1 MTKGEFV
8 DNIKRQSDSALY
20 KFLQQYR
27 ATDIDGNV
35 IKKGAKIKPRPIR
48 DDEAA
53 ITTRLPK
60 GGSYYVPKKE
70 LSKMCK
76 MIYKDIQNRSVF
88 YATEKPNKEDSP
100 FRVDIDLKTVIRA
113 KSDGLDLKNI
123 YIKIYDYFAD
133 FIQKNFQID
142 DKHLTCYVLTK
153 RDIRTKRK
161 DDEEQ
166 ELQGIHLH
174 FPYARGTY
182 LQLKKIREIVTYIS
196 DQDNVFTGQLTAKKC
211 IDPIETTNWTLYG
224 SVKDNMAYRVS
235 HVLFR
240 KKGKSTKIRNFSVIG
255 DSSETVKTFLMTN
268 IEGIKLMKPTD
279 NFKEKIEE
287 EIQDREKR
295 KDQWKKEIKN
305 GEYNEIELEKA
316 NQLCH
321 MLDPSRFDG
330 RLGWRNLGLA
340 LYSVSGGHQ
349 EGFQLWE
356 LMSEKMDP
364 EAFNSP
370 DTAIQMRNI
379 WQWASELDNCPYS
392 MGSLKWWAKQDSP
405 KEYEEWR
412 RNTNRSLTELAI
424 KVFNEG
430 ALADLASE
438 LYGKEFQY
446 TTNDNWYRF
455 LSNNGHWKRDP
466 YSNAK
471 WIQNVFRYE
480 LKTYIREYIRGEE
493 HLSDCFKNIAKLGT
507 KSLINNCVAM
517 AKSNFSTDENFE
529 DKLDQN
535 PYLIGD
541 MNGVYDL
548 SSGIHR
554 HGTPEDYISM
564 KMGAYYRDYTWEHPD
579 VRSVM
584 RFWAKIH
591 VDPVIRRFFLKA
603 ISVCMV
609 AGNKEKMILVMTNDN
624 GDAGKSACLKIIEK
638 VWGDYSI
645 TLQRERFVVQSQKS
659 AGAAAPDI
667 ANARNK
673 RMGSVKELS
682 KDETLDIGSL
692 KLFSGSDDV
701 QVRTLYKEG
710 GNMQILLTMILMM
723 NKLPP
728 IPPGDKP
735 TWNRLRVIPFESIF
749 NDDAPSDPREQWLRK
764 HFKPDK
770 DIKTKL
776 DKLKDAFY
784 WVFLQYFKI
793 YQTEEGLYPLPE
805 KVKVATQNY
814 RDSNNIFE
822 QFLKSAVVETLNKK
836 DTVKITEDFYNEYM
850 DWFRINS
857 TGKKLIPP
865 KYIDFKKNVIDHY
878 KNKKTKIGE
887 TQKRATFFKYV
898 QAASSSIQT
907 IHGIRPKEMGDD
919 EDKEKEENDEYE
931 DIEDE
936 DFYGEDIELSK
947 EKRDEGDYAK
957 YFEGPTFIGMDDSEI
972 SNVLVS
978 TTM

>member
-27 ATDIDGNV
+27 VTDIDGNV

-70 LSKMCK
+70 LGKMCK

-88 YATEKPNKEDSP
+88 YATEKPDKEDSP

-133 FIQKNFQID
+133 FIQKNFQVD

-153 RDIRTKRK
+153 RDVRTKRK
-161 DDEEQ
+161 DEEEQ
-166 ELQGIHLH
+166 ELQGVHLH

-196 DQDNVFTGQLTAKKC
+196 DQDNVFTGQLTAQKC

-240 KKGKSTKIRNFSVIG
+240 KKGKGTKIRNFSVIG
-255 DSSETVKTFLMTN
+255 DSVETVKTFLMTN

-279 NFKEKIEE
+279 TFKEKIDE
-287 EIQDREKR
+287 EIKDREKR
-295 KDQWKKEIKN
+295 KDQWKREIKN

-330 RLGWRNLGLA
+330 RLAWRNLGLA

-379 WQWASELDNCPYS
+379 WQWASELDSCPYS
-392 MGSLKWWAKQDSP
+392 MGSLKWWAQQDSP

-430 ALADLASE
+430 ALADLAFE

-455 LSNNGHWKRDP
+455 LSQDGHWKKDP

-480 LKTYIREYIRGEE
+480 LKQYIREYIRGEE

-517 AKSNFSTDENFE
+517 AKSNFSTDEKFE

-548 SSGIHR
+548 STGIHR
-554 HGTPEDYISM
+554 KGTPEDYVSM

-579 VRSVM
+579 IRSVM

-591 VDPVIRRFFLKA
+591 VDPVIRKFFLKA

-645 TLQRERFVVQSQKS
+645 TLQRERFVVQSNKS

-710 GNMQILLTMILMM
+710 GDMQILLTMILMM

-749 NDDAPSDPREQWLRK
+749 NDEAPADPREQWMRK

-793 YQTEEGLYPLPE
+793 YQTEGLYPLPE

-822 QFLKSAVVETLNKK
+822 QFLKSSLVETLNKK

-865 KYIDFKKNVIDHY
+865 KYIEFKKNVIDHY
-878 KNKKTKIGE
+878 KNKKTKVGE
-887 TQKRATFFKYV
+887 TQKGPTFFKYV
-898 QAASSSIQT
+898 QAASSSIPT
-907 IHGIRPKEMGDD
+907 IHGVRPKMMGEDD
-919 EDKEKEENDEYE
+919 EEKEENDDYD
-931 DIEDE
+931 DIDDE

-957 YFEGPTFIGMDDSEI
+957 YFEGPTFVGMDDSEI
-972 SNVLVS
+972 SNVLLS

>member
-1 MTKGEFV
+1 MTKGEFI

-27 ATDIDGNV
+27 VTDIEGNV

-48 DDEAA
+48 DDETA

-70 LSKMCK
+70 LGKMCK

-113 KSDGLDLKNI
+113 KSSGLDLKKI
-123 YIKIYDYFAD
+123 YVKIYDYFAD
-133 FIQKNFQID
+133 FMQKNFQID

-153 RDIRTKRK
+153 RDVRTKRK
-161 DDEEQ
+161 GDEEQ
-166 ELQGIHLH
+166 ELLGVHLH
-174 FPYARGTY
+174 FPHARGSH

-196 DQDNVFTGQLTAKKC
+196 DQDNVFTGQLTAQKC

-240 KKGKSTKIRNFSVIG
+240 KKGKGTKIRNLAVIG
-255 DSSETVKTFLMTN
+255 DSVDTVKSFLMTN
-268 IEGIKLMKPTD
+268 IEGIKVMKPTD
-279 NFKEKIEE
+279 SFKEKIDE
-287 EIQDREKR
+287 EIHDREKR
-295 KDQWKKEIKN
+295 KEQWKREIKN
-305 GEYNEIELEKA
+305 GEYNQIELEKA

-349 EGFQLWE
+349 EGFDLWE
-356 LMSEKMDP
+356 LISEKMDP

-370 DTAIQMRNI
+370 DTGVQMRNI
-379 WQWASELDNCPYS
+379 WQWASELDSCPYS
-392 MGSLKWWAKQDSP
+392 MGSLKWWAQQDSP

-430 ALADLASE
+430 ALADLAFE
-438 LYGKEFQY
+438 LYGKEYQY
-446 TTNDNWYRF
+446 TTNDNWFKF
-455 LSNNGHWKRDP
+455 LPDQGHWKQDP
-466 YSNAK
+466 YSNSK

-480 LKTYIREYIRGEE
+480 LKQYIREYIRGEE

-517 AKSNFSTDENFE
+517 AKSNFSTDEKFE
-529 DKLDQN
+529 EKLDQN

-541 MNGVYDL
+541 QNGVYDL
-548 SSGIHR
+548 STGIHR
-554 HGTPEDYISM
+554 QGTPEDYVSM

-591 VDPVIRRFFLKA
+591 VDPVIRKFFLKA

-645 TLQRERFVVQSQKS
+645 TLQRERFVVQSNKN
-659 AGAAAPDI
+659 AGGAAPDI

-673 RMGSVKELS
+673 RLGSVKELS

-701 QVRTLYKEG
+701 QVRTLYDKG
-710 GNMQILLTMILMM
+710 GDMQILLTMILMM

-749 NDDAPSDPREQWLRK
+749 NDDAPSDPREQWIKK

-770 DIKTKL
+770 DIKQKL
-776 DKLKDAFY
+776 EKLKDAFY

-793 YQTEEGLYPLPE
+793 YQTEGLYPLPE

-814 RDSNNIFE
+814 RESNDIFE
-822 QFLKSAVVETLNKK
+822 QFLKSSLVETLNKK
-836 DTVKITEDFYNEYM
+836 DTVKITEDFYGEYLE
-850 DWFRINS
+850 WFNLN
-857 TGKKLIPP
+857 TKGKRLIPP
-865 KYIDFKKNVIDHY
+865 KYVDFKKSVITYY
-878 KNKKTKIGE
+878 KSKKTKVGE
-887 TQKRATFFKYV
+887 TQKGPTYFKYV
-898 QAASSSIQT
+898 PTTSSSIPS
-907 IHGIRPKEMGDD
+907 IHGIRPYMVGEEAENED
-919 EDKEKEENDEYE
+919 EDEYG

-936 DFYGEDIELSK
+936 EFYNEEIELSK
-947 EKRDEGDYAK
+947 EKRDEDDYIK
-957 YFEGPTFIGMDDSEI
+957 YFDGPTFIGLDDSEL
-972 SNVLVS
+972 SSVLLS
-978 TTM
+978 TTL